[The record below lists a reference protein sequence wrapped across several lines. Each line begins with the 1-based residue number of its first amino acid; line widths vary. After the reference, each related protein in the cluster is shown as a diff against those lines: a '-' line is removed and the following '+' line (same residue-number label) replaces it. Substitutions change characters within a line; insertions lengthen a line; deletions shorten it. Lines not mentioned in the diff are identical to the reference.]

1 MALVASWKG
10 RSLMASTSMLSRGSL
25 AIISPQ
31 SGQSGG
37 AHGHHGGSG
46 STSSSPPR
54 VASILPT
61 VRCATCGRQL
71 ALDQLTGHSCIPNN
85 TSNSP
90 PSPSLSAPS
99 PSAFLPTNPS
109 SSPPSRSHHPHSPEP
124 NFPAMMT
131 HPRAL
136 MPGDP
141 RPSPQIQFMDQNQH
155 HRLPGRIILQQPQQ
169 PSWVPPMQHQ
179 PMPQRQPPLPPSSPA
194 VQLDTK
200 IGGEAGM
207 AGVGRRGF
215 AMVAAAA
222 VFASSAA
229 RVRSNHSPVPIDH
242 RRRFNVPQYLDRSG
256 DAGDRGRS
264 VSSDLKI
271 KLLRYIIIT

>member
-1 MALVASWKG
+1 MAT
-10 RSLMASTSMLSRGSL
+10 TSMLSRGSL
-25 AIISPQ
+25 TIISPQ
-31 SGQSGG
+31 SAQSGG

-46 STSSSPPR
+46 STSASAPR
-54 VASILPT
+54 VASTLPT

-71 ALDQLTGHSCIPNN
+71 ALDQLTSHSCIPNN
-85 TSNSP
+85 RSNSP
-90 PSPSLSAPS
+90 PSPSPSAS
-99 PSAFLPTNPS
+99 ASASAFLPNP
-109 SSPPSRSHHPHSPEP
+109 SSPPSPVSAPARSLHPHNPSP
-124 NFPAMMT
+124 NLSAMMT

-141 RPSPQIQFMDQNQH
+141 RPMMAPRPQNQFIDQNQN
-155 HRLPGRIILQQPQQ
+155 HRLPGRIILQQQQQ

-179 PMPQRQPPLPPSSPA
+179 PMPQRQPPLPPSSTA
-194 VQLDTK
+194 MQLDTK
-200 IGGEAGM
+200 TGGEAGM

-229 RVRSNHSPVPIDH
+229 RVHSNHTPVPIDP
-242 RRRFNVPQYLDRSG
+242 RRRFNVPQYLDNNSG

-264 VSSDLKI
+264 VSSDLNE
-271 KLLRYIIIT
+271 